1 MERNDPDRTIAVL
14 TAIVQTMMAKQYGD
28 ASDDGAKA
36 FERAVND
43 DDPLALAISATL
55 SPEERAHAF
64 AWSDDR
70 LRCADDEM
78 RAIPVVPYLNA
89 QQRGRVR
96 TMLFASDAAD
106 EAHAIAVG
114 PPEPPRQDSAGAL
127 EIGAASFVDMM
138 RRDALAQRAD
148 VPELGADASVDER
161 IAALPEPWRSRT
173 RRELET
179 LTDRIT
185 RTLDRDGAAAQ
196 PS

>member
-1 MERNDPDRTIAVL
+1 MPNLSQDFSALSYIIP
-14 TAIVQTMMAKQYGD
+14 
-28 ASDDGAKA
+28 
-36 FERAVND
+36 
-43 DDPLALAISATL
+43 LAISATL
-55 SPEERAHAF
+55 SPEESAHAF

-70 LRCADDEM
+70 LRCADDEL

-96 TMLFASDAAD
+96 TMLFASDADD
-106 EAHAIAVG
+106 EAHARAVG
-114 PPEPPRQDSAGAL
+114 PPEPPRHDIAGAL

-138 RRDALAQRAD
+138 RSDALAQRAD